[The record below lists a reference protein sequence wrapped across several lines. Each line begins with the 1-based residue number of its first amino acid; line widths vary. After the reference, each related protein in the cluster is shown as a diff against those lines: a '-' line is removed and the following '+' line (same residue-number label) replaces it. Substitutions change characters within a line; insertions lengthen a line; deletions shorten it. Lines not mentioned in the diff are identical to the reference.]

1 MIREFFKNS
10 IPLKLEQVKP
20 ITLLHLK
27 KRHSQNFQCRKFL
40 VFDSPITNKTYQT
53 STLV

>member
-1 MIREFFKNS
+1 MIREFFKNL

-40 VFDSPITNKTYQT
+40 VFDSPITNKTYPT